1 MSAKRAA
8 LFILGWALGGVLTP
22 SAWAQKEAR
31 VESPRPDGINVV
43 VIDPGHGGSETGT
56 VSPTGIMEKDVTL
69 SIARLLKH
77 LLEGRLGL
85 QVWLTRED
93 DRAVDLDTRTAIA
106 NNLHADLFISIHANA
121 AMRGRATGAETYYLS
136 TDWLDEETR
145 KRLSASEPGA
155 FAPRG
160 PSNSQDPLA
169 LILWDMA
176 QIAYLEESSRLAQTI
191 QQTLNQELGLPDR
204 GVKQAPF
211 RVLMGAQMP
220 AVLVEVGFLDNPEE
234 ARRLA
239 DGKYQ
244 TRLAEALY
252 RSIERYLLTRQA
264 LQAPP
269 P

>member
-1 MSAKRAA
+1 MVWRRDLFMAVGWILAGGLIWTASAQNEPRRE
-8 LFILGWALGGVLTP
+8 FPP
-22 SAWAQKEAR
+22 SAEID
-31 VESPRPDGINVV
+31 VG
-43 VIDPGHGGSETGT
+43 VIDPGHGGNETGT

-77 LLEGRLGL
+77 LLESRLGL
-85 QVWLTRED
+85 QVMLTRED
-93 DRAVDLDTRTAIA
+93 DRTVDLDTRTAMA

-160 PSNSQDPLA
+160 SSHPSDPLA

-252 RSIERYLLTRQA
+252 RSIERYLLTRSA
-264 LQAPP
+264 LRDPSP
-269 P
+269 